1 MTGLDDAGREALREV
16 YPKWFRVIGQ
26 EMARDLSALAISH
39 EALSRFPDWRFA
51 GIYYRAMDNAHHMTW
66 YLKDQPGNDLDK
78 HPERR
83 FRTAVNRYYDYSD
96 SLLADAL
103 HWADERTVVICMSD
117 HGFEDAIWHHSR
129 APDGFFIMAGG
140 PVLADPQ
147 RGRIHIYD
155 VAPTVLALLG
165 FPVPEDMEGKV
176 ARDMIDPAFWE
187 RHPIRTIT
195 TYETSPRQV
204 LDTEQMRM
212 DPRTIEHLRALGYI
226 D

>member
-1 MTGLDDAGREALREV
+1 
-16 YPKWFRVIGQ
+16 
-26 EMARDLSALAISH
+26 
-39 EALSRFPDWRFA
+39 
-51 GIYYRAMDNAHHMTW
+51 
-66 YLKDQPGNDLDK
+66 LKDLPGGDLEQ
-78 HPERR
+78 HQERR
-83 FRTAVNRYYDYSD
+83 FRTAVDRYYEYSD

-103 HWADERTVVICMSD
+103 RWADERTVVICMSD
-117 HGFEDAIWHHSR
+117 HGFEDAVFQHSR

-140 PVLADPQ
+140 PVLADPR
-147 RGRIHIYD
+147 RGQIHIYD

-165 FPVPEDMEGKV
+165 FPVPADMEGKV
-176 ARDMIDPAFWE
+176 ARDLIDPAFWAQ
-187 RHPIRTIT
+187 HPIRTIT